1 MELLDPRV
9 EPRRAFGVA
18 IAVALTGCYTAPST
32 PAAPAQPAAAAADP
46 STAADEVS
54 CNGLTYAPDDP
65 GSADARALCRRYRE
79 EFLPAVAASA
89 ISCLEAAEWSACSV
103 SSCATRA
110 LASVPAEID
119 ARCAHVEQQCPGM
132 GAHCAEHIS
141 GMNPRGRD
149 RFARCLVDHCGTG
162 LRFCLWDRM
171 VSPCDDRP
179 LPPGP
184 PPPPRT
190 APPTSP

>member
-1 MELLDPRV
+1 MELRRHVVGPR
-9 EPRRAFGVA
+9 G
-18 IAVALTGCYTAPST
+18 IIGITVALAACYTAQPT
-32 PAAPAQPAAAAADP
+32 PAAPPESVASNAPADP
-46 STAADEVS
+46 STASDAVS
-54 CNGLTYAPDDP
+54 CEALAHDPDDP
-65 GSADARALCRRYRE
+65 GSTNARALCRRYRD
-79 EFLPAVAASA
+79 EFLPPVAASA
-89 ISCLEAAEWSACSV
+89 IACLEAAAWSACSV

-119 ARCAHVEQQCPGM
+119 ARCAQVEQQCPGM

-171 VSPCDDRP
+171 VSPCDDSP

-184 PPPPRT
+184 PPPPRAT
-190 APPTSP
+190 PPTSP